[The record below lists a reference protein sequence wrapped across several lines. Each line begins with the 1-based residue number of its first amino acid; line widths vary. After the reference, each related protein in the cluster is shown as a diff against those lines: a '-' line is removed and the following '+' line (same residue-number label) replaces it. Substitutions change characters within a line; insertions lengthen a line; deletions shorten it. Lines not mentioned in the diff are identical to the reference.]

1 MNYIKSPLNYVGGKY
16 KLLPQIIPLFPEK
29 IHTFIDLFG
38 GGANVAININADT
51 VIYND
56 INLKVV
62 QILETFK
69 NNDTDILLAEIEKLI
84 YHYNLSKINKEGFLR
99 LRDSYNKSNE
109 KNPIK
114 LYTIICYA
122 FNNQIRFNSSGEFNM
137 PFGKDRSSFNPVLR
151 NKFIEFCEA
160 LHNKNILFT
169 NSDFREYIDLDYVT
183 NDFVYCDPPYFNST
197 ACYNEAGGW
206 DNQDETDLIC
216 FLNYLTS
223 KNIRWALSNNLS
235 TNPTLRNF
243 ADRYGYKIHYL
254 NADYSNCNYHKK
266 NKDKT
271 ETQEVLIT
279 NY

>member
-1 MNYIKSPLNYVGGKY
+1 
-16 KLLPQIIPLFPEK
+16 
-29 IHTFIDLFG
+29 
-38 GGANVAININADT
+38 
-51 VIYND
+51 
-56 INLKVV
+56 
-62 QILETFK
+62 
-69 NNDTDILLAEIEKLI
+69 
-84 YHYNLSKINKEGFLR
+84 
-99 LRDSYNKSNE
+99 
-109 KNPIK
+109 
-114 LYTIICYA
+114 
-122 FNNQIRFNSSGEFNM
+122 M
-137 PFGKDRSSFNPVLR
+137 PFGKDRSSFNPMLR
-151 NKFIEFCEA
+151 NKFIDFCNA
-160 LHNKNILFT
+160 LHNKDILFT
-169 NSDFREYIDLDYVT
+169 HADFREYTELGYST

-243 ADRYGYKIHYL
+243 ANRYGYKIHYL

>member
-1 MNYIKSPLNYVGGKY
+1 MSYIKSPLNYVGGKY

-38 GGANVAININADT
+38 GGANVAINVNADT

-69 NNDTDILLAEIEKLI
+69 KNDTTILLAEIEKLI
-84 YHYNLSKINKEGFLR
+84 YGYNLSKTNKEGFLR
-99 LRDSYNKSNE
+99 LRNDYNKSIK
-109 KNPIK
+109 KNPIE

-137 PFGKDRSSFNPVLR
+137 PFGKDKSSFNPVLR
-151 NKFIEFCEA
+151 NKFIEFCNT
-160 LHNKNILFT
+160 LHNKDILFT
-169 NSDFREYIDLDYVT
+169 HADFREYIELGYST
-183 NDFVYCDPPYFNST
+183 NDFVYCDPPYYNST

-206 DNQDETDLIC
+206 TEKDEHDLYT
-216 FLNYLTS
+216 FLDSLTA
-223 KNIRWALSNNLS
+223 KKIRWALSNNLS
-235 TNPTLRNF
+235 TNDLLKEFINSHTVNVHEIKHS
-243 ADRYGYKIHYL
+243 YG
-254 NADYSNCNYHKK
+254 NCNYHKK
-266 NKDKT
+266 NKDKAG
-271 ETQEVLIT
+271 TQEVLVT